1 MMDIA
6 DRILHLRKARG
17 ISQEELAEQVGVSR
31 QAVSKWE
38 SAQST
43 PDIEKIILLSE
54 YFGTTTDYLLKGTE
68 PEKEQKD
75 RQKAMVFAMAGTII
89 NAMGLVAAITI
100 WIERQQYYATGIGIA
115 VMLLG
120 TGIFLA
126 GQITDSAGKARAKY
140 YFLMFN
146 VWILLLIPMTGGYNL
161 LFGLKA
167 GAIGCLAPIPM
178 LVRPAWVFVLFW
190 AAYIGVCAAA
200 DLWIRSWYERNGR
213 SIACR

>member
-1 MMDIA
+1 MDIA

-89 NAMGLVAAITI
+89 NAMGLVAAIT
-100 WIERQQYYATGIGIA
+100 
-115 VMLLG
+115 
-120 TGIFLA
+120 GIFLA

-146 VWILLLIPMTGGYNL
+146 VWILLLIPMTCGYNL

>member
-6 DRILHLRKARG
+6 DRILHLRKAQG

-75 RQKAMVFAMAGTII
+75 RQKAMAFAMAGTII

-120 TGIFLA
+120 TGMFLA
-126 GQITDSAGKARAKY
+126 GQIVDSAGKARAKY

-146 VWILLLIPMTGGYNL
+146 VWILLLIPMTCGYNL

-167 GAIGCLAPIPM
+167 GAIGCPAPVPM
-178 LVRPAWVFVLFW
+178 LVRPAWRFVLFW
-190 AAYIGVCAAA
+190 GVYVAACAAS
-200 DLWIRSWYERNGR
+200 DLWILSRFRFE
-213 SIACR
+213 

>member
-1 MMDIA
+1 
-6 DRILHLRKARG
+6 
-17 ISQEELAEQVGVSR
+17 
-31 QAVSKWE
+31 
-38 SAQST
+38 
-43 PDIEKIILLSE
+43 
-54 YFGTTTDYLLKGTE
+54 
-68 PEKEQKD
+68 
-75 RQKAMVFAMAGTII
+75 MVFAMAGTII

-146 VWILLLIPMTGGYNL
+146 VWTLLLIPMPCGYNL

-190 AAYIGVCAAA
+190 AAYIGVFAAA
-200 DLWIRSWYERNGR
+200 GLWVRSWDERDGGR
-213 SIACR
+213 IVFR